1 MIKEIEIIAGEGMRN
16 FGFYSAFMSLEQ
28 GGEHRYGAIPA
39 VSSEWT
45 AYRQAQGTE
54 EYVQLGSPRELRED
68 CIANV
73 SPLKY
78 NVAPVCLIY
87 RFSVYVLCSA
97 RE

>member
-45 AYRQAQGTE
+45 AYRQAQ
-54 EYVQLGSPRELRED
+54 VLRNMSNSD
-68 CIANV
+68 PHGN
-73 SPLKY
+73 
-78 NVAPVCLIY
+78 
-87 RFSVYVLCSA
+87 
-97 RE
+97 